1 VLGSPVN
8 VIGWDI
14 GGANL
19 KASDGESRS
28 IEIAFPLWQ
37 RPGDLEE
44 ALRQIAAQ
52 FALADHWSVTM
63 TGELAD
69 CFATKAEGVRHIVSA
84 VQTAAGNTPVSIWTT
99 AGEFVSPQVA
109 CDTPILAAAAN
120 WHALATWCGRSV
132 PEGNSLLVDIGSTT
146 TDIIPLVN
154 GFPDPEG
161 RTDAE
166 RLLSGELV
174 YTGIRRTPLNTL
186 ANTVLFRGRQCPMA
200 AETFATTIDLYIL
213 RDEIPEAPDQLET
226 ANGRPATK
234 KPAIDRIARMFCCDR
249 EECTPDEAFR
259 IADELAMAQRLRIAA
274 AMSRVARRFDAP
286 PKTLILSGSG
296 EFLARAA
303 ASQAG
308 KSIETAS
315 QMSMSELLG
324 KEHSSAACAYSL
336 ARLGRERL

>member
-1 VLGSPVN
+1 MNVL
-8 VIGWDI
+8 GWDI

-37 RPGDLEE
+37 RPGDL
-44 ALRQIAAQ
+44 ADAVRQIATQ
-52 FALADHWSVTM
+52 FTPADQWVVTM

-69 CFATKAEGVRHIVSA
+69 CFTTKAEGVRHIVSA
-84 VQTAAGNTPVSIWTT
+84 MQAVAAGTPVSIWTT
-99 AGEFVSPQVA
+99 VGEFVSPHDA

-120 WHALATWCGRSV
+120 WHALATWCGRSAQ
-132 PEGNSLLVDIGSTT
+132 ERTALLIDIGSTT

-174 YTGIRRTPLNTL
+174 YTGVRRTPLNTL
-186 ANTVLFRGRQCPMA
+186 ANTVLFRSRQCPMA
-200 AETFATTIDLYIL
+200 AETFATTLDIYLL

-234 KPAIDRIARMFCCDR
+234 EAAIDRIARMFCCDR
-249 EECTPDEAFR
+249 DECTPDEACR
-259 IADELAMAQRLRIAA
+259 IANELAMAQRLRIAA
-274 AMSRVARRFDAP
+274 AMSRVARRFETP

-296 EFLARAA
+296 EFLAKAA
-303 ASQAG
+303 TRQAG
-308 KSIETAS
+308 KSIETAAQIS
-315 QMSMSELLG
+315 ISDLLG
-324 KEHSSAACAYSL
+324 REHPSAACAFAL